1 MESAMGHCIKKN
13 EENQNTNEKNPLRI
27 KEEKHI
33 LSKIR
38 ELLKVYPPKKYNI
51 LTNET

>member
-33 LSKIR
+33 LRKIR
-38 ELLKVYPPKKYNI
+38 ELLKVYPQKNTIY
-51 LTNET
+51 